1 MSTNNL
7 SLTLPLTPRTL
18 NTPMEDVRHLP
29 QFKTQIHIIF
39 YRENQT
45 LKRHEYFAQKKKKK
59 RHEYFNMKL
68 PGLGGKDSRSGG
80 VANHMD

>member
-39 YRENQT
+39 YWENQT
-45 LKRHEYFAQKKKKK
+45 LKRHEYFAQKKKNAMNILIWN
-59 RHEYFNMKL
+59 YQ
-68 PGLGGKDSRSGG
+68 DSG
-80 VANHMD
+80 VKIVEVVV